1 MFTSILIIAV
11 STALFVYWFR
21 YTCVL
26 ILSTRT
32 TQDYSARVAADN
44 RLSFAEVQ
52 GHLETAPA
60 ARFEAI
66 QASLER
72 DFRMVS
78 SLLRQARGLKV
89 AGNPLEELILRVDF
103 HLMRT
108 AYGISR
114 GFSEARARM
123 ALEEMSQVV
132 AHLANAFGERVAS
145 SASA

>member
-1 MFTSILIIAV
+1 MFTSILILVV

-52 GHLETAPA
+52 DRLEKVPA
-60 ARFEAI
+60 ARFDAM

-78 SLLRQARGLKV
+78 SLLRQARGLA
-89 AGNPLEELILRVDF
+89 AGNPLEDVMLRADF
-103 HLMRT
+103 RLMQF
-108 AYGISR
+108 AYGVTR
-114 GFSEARARM
+114 RFSEAKARM

-132 AHLANAFGERVAS
+132 AHLANAFGERATN